1 MDQVNDCD
9 ELHFALQ
16 EAGEKLVLVALSSRR
31 CGHCKLTTPYLESLI
46 PKMPDVVFLK
56 ADVSESQ
63 EFMELFQVKGVP
75 AFHFFYK
82 CNRLYYFQGAN
93 TEFLGNKIEELRR
106 NCNQQ
111 TS

>member
-82 CNRLYYFQGAN
+82 CNRVCQLRKGYIHILLQGSM
-93 TEFLGNKIEELRR
+93 LLLP
-106 NCNQQ
+106 
-111 TS
+111 